1 MAGNDLHTNE
11 DIKSNPSTVC
21 KTFEPNTYLLL
32 LSSKSS
38 VTEYKYQCY
47 LWERILEIQTQH
59 FWDWRP
65 PAGQSS

>member
-11 DIKSNPSTVC
+11 DLKSNPSTVC

-38 VTEYKYQCY
+38 VTEYKY
-47 LWERILEIQTQH
+47 
-59 FWDWRP
+59 
-65 PAGQSS
+65 